1 MNSSEQLL
9 EEAIVLPS
17 IFNEIC
23 DASRE
28 WTLQCGLQK
37 WALSVDA
44 ANLDSTAIG
53 EVFGEHVKSLVRGA
67 GSLEL
72 LIDHRQESGEV
83 DPMTILRLT
92 LRKINA
98 TAMQNFICT
107 NRNETT
113 SQIKGSAYYQC
124 DLLLTNTR
132 INVQAND
139 FITGTA
145 DFVGDSLR

>member
-92 LRKINA
+92 LLTQNQCNSNA
-98 TAMQNFICT
+98 KFYLYK

-139 FITGTA
+139 LITGTA
-145 DFVGDSLR
+145 DFCRDL